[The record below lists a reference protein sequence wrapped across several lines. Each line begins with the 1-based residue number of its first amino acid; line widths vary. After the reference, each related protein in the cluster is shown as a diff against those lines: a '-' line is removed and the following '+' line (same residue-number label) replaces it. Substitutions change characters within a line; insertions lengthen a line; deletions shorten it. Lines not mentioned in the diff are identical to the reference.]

1 MSKYQVIF
9 HIDELNKWELLLK
22 NVSNLLDGVGKDEF
36 FIEVLANAEAVKLY
50 DATQNLG
57 LDLDLIR
64 NLNDKGVKFIACN
77 NALRAFDIKK
87 DDLFKFVT
95 IVPVGVIELIIKQN
109 KGYAY
114 IRP

>member
-9 HIDELNKWELLLK
+9 HIDELNKWGLLLK
-22 NVSNLLDGVGKDEF
+22 NVSNLLDAVGDDEF
-36 FIEVLANAEAVKLY
+36 SIEVLANAEAVKFY
-50 DATQNLG
+50 DAGQKSD

-64 NLNDKGVKFIACN
+64 NLNNKGVKFIACN
-77 NALRAFDIKK
+77 NALRAFDLKK
-87 DDLFKFVT
+87 ADLLKFVT
-95 IVPVGVIELIIKQN
+95 IVPVGVIELIIKQS